1 MISTTYPLLDIF
13 WTMLEFF
20 MFFVWIWLLVVIFG
34 DIFRS
39 HDMNGVA
46 KAAWVIF
53 VIIFPLLG
61 VLVYLLAR
69 GGSMHERAE
78 RQVAQQQKSFDE
90 YVRRA
95 AGAPAHSSADELAK
109 LADLKS
115 KGVITDQE
123 FEAQKAKILS

>member
-1 MISTTYPLLDIF
+1 MLAYSYPLLGAFLTILWF
-13 WTMLEFF
+13 SLFF
-20 MFFVWIWLLVVIFG
+20 IWIWLLVIVFI

-39 HDMNGVA
+39 HDMGGLA

-78 RQVAQQQKSFDE
+78 RQIAQQHKAFDE

-95 AGAPAHSSADELAK
+95 AGTSAHSTADELAK

-115 KGVITDQE
+115 RGVITDDE

>member
-20 MFFVWIWLLVVIFG
+20 MFFVWIWLLVVIFS

-39 HDMNGVA
+39 HDMGGPA

-69 GGSMHERAE
+69 GSSMHERAE
-78 RQVAQQQKSFDE
+78 RQMAQQHKAFDD

-95 AGAPAHSSADELAK
+95 AGSSAHGPADELAK

-115 KGVITDQE
+115 KGVITDEE
-123 FEAQKAKILS
+123 FDAQKAKILS

>member
-20 MFFVWIWLLVVIFG
+20 MFFVWIWLLVVIFS

-39 HDMNGVA
+39 HDMGGPA

-69 GGSMHERAE
+69 GSSMHERAE
-78 RQVAQQQKSFDE
+78 RQMAQQHKAFDE

-95 AGAPAHSSADELAK
+95 AGSSAHSSADELAK

-115 KGVITDQE
+115 KGVITDEE
-123 FEAQKAKILS
+123 FDAQKAKILT